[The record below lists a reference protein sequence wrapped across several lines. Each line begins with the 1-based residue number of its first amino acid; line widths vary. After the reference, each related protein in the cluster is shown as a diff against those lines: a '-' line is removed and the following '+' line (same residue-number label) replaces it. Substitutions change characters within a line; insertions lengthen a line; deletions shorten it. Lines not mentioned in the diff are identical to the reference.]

1 MRLSARQLNR
11 ATLARQLLLRREA
24 VDVVEAVRRI
34 VALQAQEP
42 ASPYVALW
50 SRVDGFDPAELDAA
64 FASQAIVKAQLMRIT
79 LHAVTTADYP
89 AFQEAM
95 QRTLRAARLHDRR
108 FTNEGVSIPDTDA
121 LVPDLLELTSSPR
134 VNREVEAWLEA
145 RFGAPK
151 PRVWWALRQCGPF
164 VHAAASGPWSF
175 GSNPAYLGA
184 GHRARPGDVA
194 VSTRSLVVR
203 YLEGFGP
210 ASMQDIA
217 QFGTIYRPPVQA
229 ALASLGDAIV
239 RYDGPNGELLYDVP
253 GGPLPPED
261 VPAPPRLLPMWDSTL
276 LAYAERG
283 RLIPPAYRPLVMR
296 RNGDVLPTILIDG
309 HVAGVW
315 RPTDDGIEV
324 TAFHA
329 LDNDAWAGLETEA
342 RSLRAFLAG
351 RVPIIFQ
358 GRFAHWWPEMQID
371 AVEVHVLGG

>member
-1 MRLSARQLNR
+1 MRLTARPLNR

-24 VDVVEAVRRI
+24 VAVVEAVRRV

-50 SRVDGFDPAELDAA
+50 DRVDGFDPAEMDAA
-64 FASQAIVKAQLMRIT
+64 LASRAIVKAQLMRIT
-79 LHAVTTADYP
+79 LHAVTAADYP

-95 QRTLRAARLHDRR
+95 RRTLRAARFHDRR
-108 FTNEGVSIPDTDA
+108 FTDEGVSVPDAEA
-121 LVPDLLELTSSPR
+121 LVPDLLEYTSSPR

-145 RFGAPK
+145 RFDAPK

-164 VHAAASGPWSF
+164 VHAATGGPWSF
-175 GSNPAYLGA
+175 GPRPAYVGA
-184 GHRARPGDVA
+184 SDQARPGDVA
-194 VSTRSLVVR
+194 VSTRSLVLR

-210 ASMQDIA
+210 ASMKDIA

-229 ALASLGDAIV
+229 ALASLGDALV
-239 RYDGPNGELLYDVP
+239 RHDGPNGEPLYDVP

-261 VPAPPRLLPMWDSTL
+261 VSAPPRLLPMWDSTL
-276 LAYAERG
+276 LAYADRS
-283 RLIPPAYRPLVMR
+283 RIIPPAYRPLVMR
-296 RNGDVLPTILIDG
+296 KNGDVLPTILLDG

-315 RPTDDGIEV
+315 RPTDAGIEV

-351 RVPIIFQ
+351 REPIVFQ
-358 GRFAHWWPEMQID
+358 GRYAHWWSAMPHD
-371 AVEVHVLGG
+371 GVEVHILGG